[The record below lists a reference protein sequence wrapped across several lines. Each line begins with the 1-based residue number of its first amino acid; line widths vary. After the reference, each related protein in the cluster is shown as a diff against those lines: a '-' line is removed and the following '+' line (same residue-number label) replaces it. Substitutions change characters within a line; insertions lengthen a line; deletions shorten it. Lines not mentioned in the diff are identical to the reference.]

1 MKVGDEMSKKKRLGN
16 KSVETAAPG
25 AQPEAA
31 KSQPKLTREDYLEVK
46 TLHTDKQILLSR
58 REILVLQDQSI
69 QAEMARLD
77 SRHVALKLIIEKRYG
92 IDDVEKYRILADGS
106 LEPLGDRKG

>member
-1 MKVGDEMSKKKRLGN
+1 MISSFAG
-16 KSVETAAPG
+16 TARSAPS
-25 AQPEAA
+25 PVTL
-31 KSQPKLTREDYLEVK
+31 SREDYLEVK

-77 SRHVALKLIIEKRYG
+77 SRHVALKLIIEKRYA
-92 IDDVEKYRILADGS
+92 IDDLEKYRILADGS
-106 LEPLGDRKG
+106 LERLEGKNG